1 MSISRRDFISLV
13 GTSVAGA
20 TVVAVG
26 ARYAANTATAGTPA
40 AEAASASLQG
50 WRISDVGAVD
60 QGAVPFFLE
69 NSDTGERL
77 RIDACRTGSRRSP
90 VASSREFDLFL
101 HNGGSGSAHTQRDHQ
116 VVARSLASHLD
127 QQRASA
133 PEAVLTM
140 DDRLDRHPELFQT
153 NDDRLSA

>member
-20 TVVAVG
+20 TAIAVG
-26 ARYAANTATAGTPA
+26 ARYAASAATSAATSTTAA
-40 AEAASASLQG
+40 ATQTWHITE
-50 WRISDVGAVD
+50 VGAIAR
-60 QGAVPFFLE
+60 GAVPFVLQNQE
-69 NSDTGERL
+69 TGEQL
-77 RIDACRTGSRRSP
+77 RIDACRRGSRRSP
-90 VASSREFDLFL
+90 VASSRQFDLFL
-101 HNGGSGSAHTQRDHQ
+101 HNNGSGSAHTQPSHE
-116 VVARSLASHLD
+116 VVARSLASRLD
-127 QQRASA
+127 QQRTQA